1 MLELSLYE
9 NIPHLLTRVVTDP
22 REASAALNRA
32 VIEMDNRYRLLR
44 DKGVRNIDSYN
55 RVLEAELEEKSSGV
69 IELKDAE
76 PNEPIEGSRNEEN
89 GPVIEKL
96 VHRRLPYLVI
106 VIDELADLML
116 TSGREVEEQKARA
129 AGIHLMLATQRPS
142 VDVITGLIKANVP
155 ARISFQV
162 TSRIDSRTILDSI
175 GAERLLGEGDM
186 LFMPPSSAR
195 LTRIHGAF
203 VSEPEIRKVV
213 GYLKDQSR
221 PVFDQEFTRA
231 IDEAHEQK
239 ADELEDE
246 SLADDMYDQAVELV
260 AESQQASISWL
271 QRRLRVGYN
280 RAARMIERMEKEG
293 LVSPPDGVRPREVRM
308 RRSESL

>member
-1 MLELSLYE
+1 
-9 NIPHLLTRVVTDP
+9 
-22 REASAALNRA
+22 
-32 VIEMDNRYRLLR
+32 
-44 DKGVRNIDSYN
+44 
-55 RVLEAELEEKSSGV
+55 
-69 IELKDAE
+69 
-76 PNEPIEGSRNEEN
+76 
-89 GPVIEKL
+89 
-96 VHRRLPYLVI
+96 
-106 VIDELADLML
+106 
-116 TSGREVEEQKARA
+116 
-129 AGIHLMLATQRPS
+129 MLATQRPS

-239 ADELEDE
+239 ADELEDD

-293 LVSPPDGVRPREVRM
+293 LVSPADGVRPREVRM
-308 RRSESL
+308 RRSELRGRGSRSSVARPCFSPRASRSARQPRRRHRRSPTSSASCKRVTTRPKISPPTSLRRLRPPRSVSPCSRRGRSSSSARDACVGNFSSRKSRQSSRMKSG

>member
-1 MLELSLYE
+1 M
-9 NIPHLLTRVVTDP
+9 
-22 REASAALNRA
+22 LNRA
-32 VIEMDNRYRLLR
+32 VIEMDDRYRLLR
-44 DKGVRNIDSYN
+44 DKGVRNIESYN
-55 RVLEAELEEKSSGV
+55 RVLESESEEKSAGV
-69 IELKDAE
+69 IELKNAE
-76 PNEPIEGSRNEEN
+76 PSEPIEGLREGEN
-89 GPVIEKL
+89 GPVAEKL

-116 TSGREVEEQKARA
+116 TSGREVEEQITRLAQKARA
-129 AGIHLMLATQRPS
+129 AGIHLILATQRPS

-175 GAERLLGEGDM
+175 GAERLLGDGDM
-186 LFMPPSSAR
+186 LYMPPSSAR
-195 LTRIHGAF
+195 LTRIHGAL

-231 IDEAHEQK
+231 IDEAHEEK
-239 ADELEDE
+239 GEDLEDE

-293 LVSPPDGVRPREVRM
+293 LISPADGVRPREVRM
-308 RRSESL
+308 RRSETL